1 MSETPGTFDTT
12 TTYLGF
18 TLPHPIVPSA
28 GPFTGEIDHLHRLV
42 DAGAPMVVLPSLFE
56 EQVEHEAMAIHRGLD
71 TSAGISPEAPE
82 GYFPEMDGY
91 NTGPEGYLELLGRA
105 KEELD
110 IPVVASLNGDSPG
123 GWTLYAR
130 ILEDRGA
137 DALELNIYHIASDG
151 DISGSAVESSYVH
164 LVESVRK
171 AVDIPL
177 AVKIGPYFSSLG
189 SFSHRLTQAGA
200 DALVLFNRFYQ
211 PDIDLETLH
220 LKRDLELSRS
230 SDSLLVL
237 RWIGML
243 SGRVDCQL
251 AATTGIHTAE
261 DAVKMILVGADVTMM
276 TSALLLNGHDHLA
289 TVRQG
294 LETWFI
300 EHEYDSVGQARGSAS
315 HANIADPSAFE
326 RANYMKTLI
335 AFSSRWREGPE
346 GNV

>member
-1 MSETPGTFDTT
+1 MTDPATFDTT

-18 TLPHPIVPSA
+18 TLPHPVVPSA
-28 GPFTGEIDHLHRLV
+28 GPFTGTIDHLHRLV

-56 EQVEHEAMAIHRGLD
+56 EQVEHDAMAIHRGLD
-71 TSAGISPEAPE
+71 QSAGISPEAPE

-91 NTGPEGYLELLGRA
+91 NTGPEGYLELLGTA
-105 KEELD
+105 KDELD
-110 IPVVASLNGDSPG
+110 IPIVASLNGDSPG

-137 DALELNIYHIASDG
+137 DALELNIYHIASDH
-151 DISGSAVESSYVH
+151 DISGSAVESSYLR
-164 LVESVRK
+164 LVETVRQ
-171 AVDIPL
+171 AVDVPL
-177 AVKIGPYFSSLG
+177 AVKIGPYFSSMG
-189 SFSHRLTQAGA
+189 AFAHRLTGAGA

-211 PDIDLETLH
+211 PDLELETLE

-230 SDSLLVL
+230 SDSLLAL

-243 SGRVDCQL
+243 SGRVACQL

-261 DAVKMILVGADVTMM
+261 DAVKMLLVGADITMM
-276 TSALLLNGHDHLA
+276 TSALLLNGHDHLR
-289 TVRQG
+289 TVTDGMRQ
-294 LETWFI
+294 WFVD
-300 EHEYDSVGQARGSAS
+300 HEYSSISQARGSAS

-335 AFSSRWREGPE
+335 AYSSQWRDGSTS
-346 GNV
+346 NA

>member
-1 MSETPGTFDTT
+1 MTDPTTFDTT

-18 TLPHPIVPSA
+18 RLPHPVVPSA
-28 GPFTGEIDHLHRLV
+28 GPFTGAIDHLHRLV

-71 TSAGISPEAPE
+71 QSSGISPEAPE

-91 NTGPEGYLELLGRA
+91 NTGPEGYLELLGAA
-105 KEELD
+105 KDELD
-110 IPVVASLNGDSPG
+110 IPIVASLNGDSHG

-137 DALELNIYHIASDG
+137 DALELNIYHIASDP
-151 DISGSAVESSYVH
+151 DISGSAVESSYLR
-164 LVESVRK
+164 LVETVRE

-177 AVKIGPYFSSLG
+177 AIKIGPYFSSMG
-189 SFSHRLTQAGA
+189 AFAHRLTGAGA

-211 PDIDLETLH
+211 PDLELETLE
-220 LKRDLELSRS
+220 LKRELELSRS
-230 SDSLLVL
+230 SDSLLSL

-243 SGRVDCQL
+243 YGRVDCQL
-251 AATTGIHTAE
+251 AATSGIHTAE
-261 DAVKMILVGADVTMM
+261 DAVKMLLVGADVAMM
-276 TSALLLNGHDHLA
+276 TSALLLNGHEHLRTVA
-289 TVRQG
+289 EGVRQ
-294 LETWFI
+294 WFVD
-300 EHEYDSVGQARGSAS
+300 HEYSSISQARGSAS

-335 AFSSRWREGPE
+335 AYSSQWRDGSTSS
-346 GNV
+346 V